1 MRLCLALICL
11 CLIFFSLPF
20 SEEAIRQAA
29 NPPFRSATEMENHVF
44 QKARSKD
51 EYLSYVARLI
61 IHVREMSAKRDKAS
75 ANPADSTG
83 DDDALEASSM
93 EPNTVEQMESAEPT
107 SSALAETALAG
118 QKTARASELE
128 EEVKARREAIEEERK
143 LRREEHFFRMRMMRA
158 EAKERKA
165 INDQKLKN
173 AQAKARLLKLKVEL
187 LKKQQQ

>member
-1 MRLCLALICL
+1 MDDRLRADK
-11 CLIFFSLPF
+11 